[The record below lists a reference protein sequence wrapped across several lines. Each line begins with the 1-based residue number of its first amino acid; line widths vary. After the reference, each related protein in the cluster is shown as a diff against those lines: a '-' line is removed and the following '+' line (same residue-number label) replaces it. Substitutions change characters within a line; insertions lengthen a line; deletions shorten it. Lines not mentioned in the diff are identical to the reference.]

1 MTAPCKECPDR
12 TAECHATCERYAAYA
27 KEREQERRNRHKAD
41 EVSTVGARRSYRKWV
56 EYQKQLKGR

>member
-1 MTAPCKECPDR
+1 MTAPCKDCSER
-12 TAECHATCERYAAYA
+12 SAECHAKCERYAAYA